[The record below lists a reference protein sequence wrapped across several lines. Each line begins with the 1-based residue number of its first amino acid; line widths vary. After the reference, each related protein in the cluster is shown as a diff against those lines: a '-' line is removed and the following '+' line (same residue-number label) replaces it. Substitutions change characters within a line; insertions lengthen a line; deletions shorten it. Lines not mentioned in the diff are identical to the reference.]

1 MCSLWRLS
9 EKVHITCTESAQN
22 MLGVV
27 VTGRPEGAGIQIL
40 VFWLLI
46 LWLLLCF
53 HQRHWSVTIISF
65 TVPSSWFLIITFL
78 SWHMFW
84 QRLSIQAPHPWQMLT
99 SRKGSS
105 RPERGVGERCRC
117 GEQGERAAGVSCSRS
132 IAGSQLNSLLSLQR
146 LKRWGSSKVSYT
158 VGRLHIAADS
168 ASLKAAERGFLSW
181 RLKISFS
188 WVLVMN
194 YGREITAT
202 GHLVKHEI

>member
-27 VTGRPEGAGIQIL
+27 VTSRPEGAGIQIL

-84 QRLSIQAPHPWQMLT
+84 QRLSIQAASVTDADKPEGVLQAWERSGWALPVRRTRGACRWGLLQSQHRWISAEQSALSPEAETLGKQQSLVH
-99 SRKGSS
+99 SRETAHCCRQRILESC
-105 RPERGVGERCRC
+105 RER
-117 GEQGERAAGVSCSRS
+117 
-132 IAGSQLNSLLSLQR
+132 LSLMASQD
-146 LKRWGSSKVSYT
+146 LI
-158 VGRLHIAADS
+158 LMS
-168 ASLKAAERGFLSW
+168 ASDELRQGNNSNWASG
-181 RLKISFS
+181 
-188 WVLVMN
+188 
-194 YGREITAT
+194 
-202 GHLVKHEI
+202 

>member
-65 TVPSSWFLIITFL
+65 TVSSSWFLIITFL

-84 QRLSIQAPHPWQMLT
+84 QVFPYRLLICDRCWQAGRGPPGLREEWVSAAGAANKGSVPLGSPAVAASLDLSWTVCSLSRGWNAGEAAKSCTQSGDCTLLQTVHPWKLPREAF
-99 SRKGSS
+99 SH
-105 RPERGVGERCRC
+105 
-117 GEQGERAAGVSCSRS
+117 GVSRS
-132 IAGSQLNSLLSLQR
+132 HS
-146 LKRWGSSKVSYT
+146 
-158 VGRLHIAADS
+158 
-168 ASLKAAERGFLSW
+168 
-181 RLKISFS
+181 
-188 WVLVMN
+188 
-194 YGREITAT
+194 
-202 GHLVKHEI
+202 HEC